1 MHSQVAPLSQIDTS
15 QALSHILTMVK
26 SNKLKS
32 EASKK
37 SKPAKNSKP
46 SKILK
51 KTDNKPEQRI
61 TRSRYIVSVSEKKEK
76 LKNTPRENLTRA
88 CKSRNIESID
98 LNNNSIEQTS
108 QNLNIDLKAKLK
120 SLIVVRNLFV
130 KSSDFKIDSIV
141 LAKQKYSIAWPA
153 KIVRIEKQRV
163 FVYFFG
169 DKRCGYVQ
177 KEEIYDF
184 ISSIYGI
191 KSQISSKNTPK
202 SYSTGIAEVEILLG
216 ISSSGPSFFNKE

>member
-32 EASKK
+32 KASKK

-51 KTDNKPEQRI
+51 KTDNKPEPR
-61 TRSRYIVSVSEKKEK
+61 TRSQSIVSVSEKKEK

-98 LNNNSIEQTS
+98 LNNNSNEQTS

-177 KEEIYDF
+177 KDEIYDF

-216 ISSSGPSFFNKE
+216 ISSSGSSFFNKQ